1 MGFTRRLLYFL
12 VHTGGLSHKQAK
24 SELQKGNVQVNA
36 ETVYENR
43 LLNGTEEIKLNG
55 ILLQSFKK
63 MVYYRFYKPS
73 GLESTLHSGIPDNI
87 ASFFSNANDL
97 AIAGRLDK
105 ASEGLML
112 LSNDGKWVQR
122 ICHPAF
128 EKEKEY
134 EVEVDCP
141 VDETF
146 AQTMSKGVKFWD
158 FTTQPCKVE
167 LTGPQ
172 QFRIILTEGKNRQIR
187 RMCAKL
193 GFTVTA
199 LKRIR
204 IDQWE
209 LGDLSPGEK
218 TEFTI
223 S

>member
-1 MGFTRRLLYFL
+1 MGFARRLAYFL
-12 VHTGGLSHKQAK
+12 VHIGKLTNQQVKNH
-24 SELQKGNVQVNA
+24 LQQGDVEING

-43 LLNGTEEIKLNG
+43 ILAGTEEIKLKG
-55 ILLQSFKK
+55 ITLQANKK
-63 MVYYRFYKPS
+63 MVYYAFYKPP
-73 GLESTLHSGIPDNI
+73 GYESSLHPDIPDNI
-87 ASFFSNANDL
+87 APFFDTACEL

-112 LSNDGKWVQR
+112 LSNDGKWIQR

-141 VDETF
+141 IDETF
-146 AQTMSKGVKFWD
+146 AQTMSKGIKLWD
-158 FTTQPCKVE
+158 FTTQPCKVD

-187 RMCAKL
+187 RMCTKL

-199 LKRIR
+199 LKRVR